1 LSNPNPKRISGV
13 IEMKEREKW
22 EAGIEKENTRK
33 KIFLNE

>member
-1 LSNPNPKRISGV
+1 
-13 IEMKEREKW
+13 MKEREKW